1 MNGHADQDGLDRAEA
16 RLRAA
21 VAHRT
26 ATLPVDDE
34 EAALAA
40 VERRLPAARRRR
52 SVGRPAAGVLAVA
65 AAVAVVAGLAALV
78 GDGGEDRQVEATD
91 ASTTTTAATTTTTA
105 APELEA
111 EPVLAD
117 DAVWPPPGRQ
127 PYAAPLDV
135 ARSFVEE
142 YLGFPDP
149 PLSAFRPGG
158 GPDEPS
164 GEVDVHLVGEG
175 GVVVGDRVV
184 STLLLRRDAGGWV
197 VTGARSADVVVE
209 RPRPLDTLG
218 ATFVAAGRSRGYE
231 GTIVVSVVERGA
243 TVARPLARAAG
254 IGGLYEPGPF
264 RLDVVLEARP
274 SSPAGSVLFAADTGC
289 GECNAAFAVVPV
301 RLGTVAGPPTRSRQ
315 P

>member
-1 MNGHADQDGLDRAEA
+1 MSGHADQDRLDRTEA

-21 VAHRT
+21 VGHRT
-26 ATLPVDDE
+26 ATLPVGDE

-52 SVGRPAAGVLAVA
+52 SAGRPAAGVLALA
-65 AAVAVVAGLAALV
+65 AAVAAVVGLAALL
-78 GDGGEDRQVEATD
+78 GDGGEDQQVEATD
-91 ASTTTTAATTTTTA
+91 ASTTTTPTTTPTTTA
-105 APELEA
+105 APEPDP
-111 EPVLAD
+111 EPPLAD

-127 PYAAPLDV
+127 PDAAPLDV

-149 PLSAFRPGG
+149 PLSALRPGG
-158 GPDEPS
+158 GPDEPT

-175 GVVVGDRVV
+175 GVVLDDRVV

-197 VTGARSADVVVE
+197 VTGARSADIVVE
-209 RPRPLDTLG
+209 HPRPLDALG
-218 ATFVAAGRSRGYE
+218 ATFVAEGRSRGYE

-243 TVARPLARAAG
+243 TAARPLARAAG
-254 IGGLYEPGPF
+254 IGGAYEPEPF

-274 SSPAGSVLFAADTGC
+274 SSPAGSVLVAADAGC
-289 GECNAAFAVVPV
+289 SECNAAFAVVPV
-301 RLGTVAGPPTRSRQ
+301 RLVTATTAPATPE
-315 P
+315 

>member
-26 ATLPVDDE
+26 ATLPVDGE

-40 VERRLPAARRRR
+40 VERRLPAARRLR

-65 AAVAVVAGLAALV
+65 AVVAVVAGLAALV
-78 GDGGEDRQVEATD
+78 GNGGEDRQVEATD
-91 ASTTTTAATTTTTA
+91 ASTTTTPATTTTTA
-105 APELEA
+105 APEP
-111 EPVLAD
+111 EPELAD

-158 GPDEPS
+158 GPDEPT

-175 GVVVGDRVV
+175 GVVIDDRVV
-184 STLLLRRDAGGWV
+184 GTLLLRRDAGGWV
-197 VTGARSADVVVE
+197 VTGARSADIVVE

-218 ATFVAAGRSRGYE
+218 ATLVAEGRSRGYE

-243 TVARPLARAAG
+243 TAARPLARAAG
-254 IGGLYEPGPF
+254 IGGVYEPEPF

-301 RLGTVAGPPTRSRQ
+301 RLGAAADPPTRSRQ